1 MVRVMDLLLY
11 RMMEELSSV
20 TMATQLKIAPEKMPF
35 AIIGTVIFTNVLALD
50 APRDIDASSMLMD
63 ICIKVAVAER
73 TV

>member
-1 MVRVMDLLLY
+1 
-11 RMMEELSSV
+11 
-20 TMATQLKIAPEKMPF
+20 MATQLKIAPEKMPF